1 MSIYKASFVSAL
13 WSLLLSFTD
22 SSLTT
27 RFCGDVQVCFSA
39 ENEST
44 PQEISCCMH
53 SPSQCRW
60 ESASNPQANVTYRV
74 LSSGVVLTWQLGSD
88 QFGQYNCV
96 NQANGTEKAVIFLS
110 EGTISSIFF
119 ILLIDALW

>member
-1 MSIYKASFVSAL
+1 MSVGYKVSFVIIF
-13 WSLLLSFTD
+13 WGLLSSTD
-22 SSLTT
+22 SRT

-39 ENEST
+39 GNERT

-60 ESASNPQANVTYRV
+60 ESASNPHANVTYRV
-74 LSSGVVLTWQLGSD
+74 LSSGVVLTWQHD
-88 QFGQYNCV
+88 RDPFGPYNCV

-110 EGTISSIFF
+110 EGTVSKISNTGVMYV
-119 ILLIDALW
+119 LC

>member
-1 MSIYKASFVSAL
+1 
-13 WSLLLSFTD
+13 
-22 SSLTT
+22 
-27 RFCGDVQVCFSA
+27 
-39 ENEST
+39 
-44 PQEISCCMH
+44 MH